1 MPCRQFT
8 VELRP
13 WSSRHTKETV
23 KCLLLCSKLRP
34 ANTAEFKAF
43 HLGRRNPRHPYRLVG
58 AVLES
63 SPAEKDLGLSMDEK
77 LNVSQQCA
85 PAAGKANGILGSISR
100 GVASRDREVI
110 VPLCSALVRPHL
122 QHCAQGWGTQGR
134 RDRELLERVQ
144 RSTEMS
150 GGLQHLPAKPGWGS
164 WARSAGE
171 EEAGGELSAACRTSR
186 EPQTGGE
193 AALGKGR

>member
-122 QHCAQGWGTQGR
+122 QHCVQGWSPQHKK
-134 RDRELLERVQ
+134 DRELLERVQ
-144 RSTEMS
+144 RSHKDDQGAAAPLLRRQAE
-150 GGLQHLPAKPGWGS
+150 GAGLVQP
-164 WARSAGE
+164 GE
-171 EEAGGELSAACRTSR
+171 EKAAG
-186 EPQTGGE
+186 
-193 AALGKGR
+193 